1 MIVEITT
8 RPATNGDTR
17 DRKVTRRAPSSSVPC
32 ARLTGVTRSPS
43 AC

>member
-17 DRKVTRRAPSSSVPC
+17 DRKVTRGAPLS
-32 ARLTGVTRSPS
+32 LTL
-43 AC
+43 